1 MMAKNKD
8 TGKGSDTST
17 PRKKQRIDPRN
28 IKGTGIAF
36 DERDRAKIPAAE
48 RKAFEKWM
56 DELAGPKGEWELGDG
71 RRVKVSSQL
80 VPKDWRTNKEYDRDY
95 DYARAYLAAK
105 ENPELARAIVGPVY
119 HEEDG
124 KYWLHINDVGKLP
137 THPTFSTDSFYAR
150 NPKYSRLAG
159 SWKGEVYIPGAAE
172 RETQQDSK
180 GGDAGEGSAIPVP
193 DSETPV
199 QQGGPRIVI
208 NPSVFHDDKDALCVA
223 FNEAF
228 RIVMEEM
235 EFNPVSEPT
244 ETQRKFF
251 ADTAYSQDENQ
262 MRRTIL
268 ARIATFDTSV
278 SDPTNEQLQETVEFL
293 HAVLQVGA
301 PQNDFEQRAVQ
312 QIIDVLSRVESDGVR
327 TDGDTP
333 EAPEPSGASV
343 QADEGGGE
351 TDDDEQQQ
359 SNPNAMPADPTVP
372 NAGPT
377 DAGQLDPMGGAPEHV
392 PPESVTDTASG
403 NPMGAGQEN
412 DPGGASTETQNNSAP
427 QVDAGALYGNNPSQA
442 PEEKVKAGWTNEYR
456 KANGI
461 KDNEGLF
468 SWSRDREAPEGPSTG
483 STGTR
488 GLGKGKQDITQGG
501 TKTAVPPQNTGSSEK
516 DLKRQEEAIA
526 RGEKIPGLAEGMQ
539 TDAKARVL
547 FISQRNEAK
556 AARKEARAE
565 RAELQNLMQ
574 TASNRGR
581 LDDKSRK
588 ELRAGIKDMSDFLGS
603 RQGQYIANNAFVNSR
618 RGDQF
623 TDFADPTKLAGIGGP
638 SALGSLLKKRK
649 NRKGD

>member
-1 MMAKNKD
+1 
-8 TGKGSDTST
+8 
-17 PRKKQRIDPRN
+17 
-28 IKGTGIAF
+28 
-36 DERDRAKIPAAE
+36 
-48 RKAFEKWM
+48 
-56 DELAGPKGEWELGDG
+56 
-71 RRVKVSSQL
+71 
-80 VPKDWRTNKEYDRDY
+80 
-95 DYARAYLAAK
+95 
-105 ENPELARAIVGPVY
+105 
-119 HEEDG
+119 
-124 KYWLHINDVGKLP
+124 
-137 THPTFSTDSFYAR
+137 
-150 NPKYSRLAG
+150 
-159 SWKGEVYIPGAAE
+159 
-172 RETQQDSK
+172 
-180 GGDAGEGSAIPVP
+180 
-193 DSETPV
+193 
-199 QQGGPRIVI
+199 
-208 NPSVFHDDKDALCVA
+208 
-223 FNEAF
+223 
-228 RIVMEEM
+228 M

-244 ETQRKFF
+244 EKQRKFF
-251 ADTAYSQDENQ
+251 ADTAYSQDETQ

-327 TDGDTP
+327 TDGDAP
-333 EAPEPSGASV
+333 EAPEPSGDSV

-359 SNPNAMPADPTVP
+359 SDPNTMPADPTAP
-372 NAGPT
+372 NTTPT
-377 DAGQLDPMGGAPEHV
+377 DSGQLDPMGGAPEHV
-392 PPESVTDTASG
+392 PPETVTNTASG
-403 NPMGAGQEN
+403 GPVGTGQEN
-412 DPGGASTETQNNSAP
+412 DPVGVSAGTGQENGPVGVSAGNQDDNTP
-427 QVDAGALYGNNPSQA
+427 QVDTGTLYGNNPNQA
-442 PEEKVKAGWTNEYR
+442 LEEKVKSGWANEYR

-468 SWSRDREAPEGPSTG
+468 SWSRDREPSAG
-483 STGTR
+483 STR
-488 GLGKGKQDITQGG
+488 ASGLGEGKQDITQGG
-501 TKTAVPPQNTGSSEK
+501 TKTAASSQNTGSSEK

-547 FISQRNEAK
+547 FINQRNEAK
-556 AARKEARAE
+556 DARKEARAE
-565 RAELQNLMQ
+565 RARLQDLMQ

-588 ELRAGIKDMSDFLGS
+588 ELRAGIKDLSDFLGS

-623 TDFADPTKLAGIGGP
+623 TDFADPTKLAGVGGP